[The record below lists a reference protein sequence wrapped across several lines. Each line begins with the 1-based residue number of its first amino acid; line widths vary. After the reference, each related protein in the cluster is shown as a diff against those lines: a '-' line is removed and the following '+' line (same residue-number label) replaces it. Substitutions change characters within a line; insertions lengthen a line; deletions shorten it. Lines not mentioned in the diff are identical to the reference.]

1 MLSGIIPGQEITFS
15 NSFISKAKI
24 KTVKIDKAVKRDNGR
39 IENTGNSSSYYFNGV
54 GMVTKKI
61 IVSVN
66 NIASLDTIF
75 EFNYYNKRMQLINKR
90 TFSANLIRAVY
101 YTYDSLGN
109 QTKIVHCKET
119 NTQSSMEFF
128 QLGTQEIISV
138 ENFDFEKLNASQTK
152 KMFLN
157 DEGIIYKEG
166 IMYYDTAKN
175 LIEENYKYVATNVR
189 VNYKYTIGKN
199 NQLAEYS
206 YYTDAAGEYTEK
218 IVYTY
223 EDSGNLFKLNY
234 SGTHKPTGEIFYF
247 HNKENK
253 HLEASLTKDPI
264 TGALLIE
271 KYSIETY

>member
-152 KMFLN
+152 KMF
-157 DEGIIYKEG
+157 
-166 IMYYDTAKN
+166 
-175 LIEENYKYVATNVR
+175 
-189 VNYKYTIGKN
+189 
-199 NQLAEYS
+199 
-206 YYTDAAGEYTEK
+206 
-218 IVYTY
+218 
-223 EDSGNLFKLNY
+223 
-234 SGTHKPTGEIFYF
+234 
-247 HNKENK
+247 
-253 HLEASLTKDPI
+253 
-264 TGALLIE
+264 
-271 KYSIETY
+271 